1 MAAREQREQLDVD
14 SASLANVV
22 SGVIGGAL
30 VAIAE
35 RRRSAAGAVAG
46 VAGAG
51 FILGALAPL
60 IAERIVR
67 AGARRRRVQLE
78 TTLIV
83 DRPVRDVFAFCRDFE
98 NFPSVVSMELRV
110 VDHQDGRAH
119 WEVKSPSGELIEWD
133 SEVTKFVPNVVIA
146 WECLPGSPVECNGLI
161 RFAPTASGG
170 TKLHIDLQYEA
181 RHTGLTDAIHALLS
195 TSRED
200 MLRKDLA
207 RASFY
212 LRSLPPGAFPSPDD
226 GFADQDDARLS
237 A

>member
-1 MAAREQREQLDVD
+1 MAASAHREQLDMD
-14 SASLANVV
+14 AASLANVV

-35 RRRSAAGAVAG
+35 RRRSAAGAIAG

-60 IAERIVR
+60 LAERIIR
-67 AGARRRRVQLE
+67 AGARRRSVLLQ

-98 NFPSVVSMELRV
+98 NFPTVVSMLRSV

-119 WEVKSPSGELIEWD
+119 WEVKSPAGDLIEWD

-146 WECLPGSPVECNGLI
+146 WESVPGSAVGCNGLI
-161 RFAPTASGG
+161 RFAPTATGG
-170 TKLHIDLQYEA
+170 TKLQIDLQYEA

-195 TSRED
+195 TSREE
-200 MLRKDLA
+200 MLRHDLA

-212 LRSLPPGAFPSPDD
+212 LRSLPAGAFPSPDD
-226 GFADQDDARLS
+226 VVADEDDARLT

>member
-1 MAAREQREQLDVD
+1 MAASQHREQLDVEA
-14 SASLANVV
+14 ASLANVV

-30 VAIAE
+30 VALAE

-60 IAERIVR
+60 IAERIIT
-67 AGARRRRVQLE
+67 AGARRRRVVLE
-78 TTLIV
+78 TTLLV

-98 NFPSVVSMELRV
+98 NFPSVVSMLRRV

-146 WECLPGSPVECNGLI
+146 WESVPGSAVECKGVI
-161 RFAPTASGG
+161 RFAPTATGG

-181 RHTGLTDAIHALLS
+181 RHTGLTDAIHALLC

-200 MLRKDLA
+200 MLLHDLA

-212 LRSLPPGAFPSPDD
+212 LRSLPDDAFPSSDD
-226 GFADQDDARLS
+226 VFADEDDARLS